1 MSPERG
7 TAEAA
12 VRAPQAFDDQ
22 TVHTVRIEELLPADS
37 PRLAGEDLEHA
48 RALADVETPLP
59 PILVHRPT
67 MRVIDGMHRLRA
79 AVMRGHETIEAR
91 FFEGPE
97 QAAFLLAVRENIA
110 HGLPLTSAD
119 REAAALRILR
129 AHPDWSDR
137 AVALAAGV
145 STRRVALV
153 RGRSTDAV
161 RQSNAR
167 VGRDGRLRPLDGAA
181 GRLRASEIVRTRP
194 DASLREIAR
203 EAGISVAT
211 ARDVRERLRLG
222 EDPLPPRQR
231 ADAGAGAGPG
241 AATGARPGTG
251 LGAGGEAAA
260 AVAPRPARPTD
271 WPVEWP
277 VMRQKLRQD
286 PALRYAQSGRAFLQW
301 LDSRVISGEELRG
314 IVESVPAHWVDEI
327 AALALV
333 CAEHWREL
341 ARELEDRRQATA

>member
-22 TVHTVRIEELLPADS
+22 TVHTVRIDKLLPADS

-79 AVMRGHETIEAR
+79 AVIRGHETIEAR
-91 FFEGPE
+91 FFDGPE

-181 GRLRASEIVRTRP
+181 GRLRASEIVRARP
-194 DASLREIAR
+194 EASLREIAR

-231 ADAGAGAGPG
+231 GDAGTDAGA
-241 AATGARPGTG
+241 T
-251 LGAGGEAAA
+251 
-260 AVAPRPARPTD
+260 VAPRPARAPE
-271 WPVEWP
+271 WSVEWP
-277 VMRQKLRQD
+277 VVRQKLRQD

-314 IVESVPAHWVDEI
+314 IVESVPPHWVDEI

-333 CAEHWREL
+333 CAEHWREI

>member
-7 TAEAA
+7 TAEEA
-12 VRAPQAFDDQ
+12 VRAPHAFDDQ

-79 AVMRGHETIEAR
+79 AVIRGQETVQAR
-91 FFEGPE
+91 FFDGPE
-97 QAAFLLAVRENIA
+97 QAAFLLAVRENIV
-110 HGLPLTSAD
+110 HGLPLTAAD

-153 RGRSTDAV
+153 RGRSTDPAQ
-161 RQSNAR
+161 QSNTR

-181 GRLRASEIVRTRP
+181 GRLRASEVVRSRP
-194 DASLREIAR
+194 GASLREIAR

-211 ARDVRERLRLG
+211 ARDVRERIRLG
-222 EDPLPPRQR
+222 KDPLPPRQR
-231 ADAGAGAGPG
+231 AD
-241 AATGARPGTG
+241 T
-251 LGAGGEAAA
+251 EA
-260 AVAPRPARPTD
+260 AVAPRPARPPE
-271 WPVEWP
+271 WSVEWP
-277 VMRQKLRQD
+277 VVRRKLRQD

-301 LDSRVISGEELRG
+301 LDSRVISGEELGG

-327 AALALV
+327 AALARV
-333 CAEHWREL
+333 CAEHWREM